1 MHVLAFSPGFPGF
14 FNCMNNNAFQAGNC
28 ILAYTLDSPVNF
40 ASIEHSMSLL
50 HEQLDRQPAKDK
62 AAPHIC
68 IHVSLHTQMLSFINY
83 FCLQLAYGNL
93 AEGTIKSS
101 RAVTEVRSS
110 MQGTRAPIL
119 TGIDVT
125 ISEYCKQ

>member
-1 MHVLAFSPGFPGF
+1 
-14 FNCMNNNAFQAGNC
+14 MNNNVFQAGKVGNC

-62 AAPHIC
+62 TAPHIC
-68 IHVSLHTQMLSFINY
+68 IHVSLHTDIIIKNFR
-83 FCLQLAYGNL
+83 LQLAYGNL

-110 MQGTRAPIL
+110 MQGTRATIL
-119 TGIDVT
+119 TGVDVT

>member
-1 MHVLAFSPGFPGF
+1 MHVLAFFPGFRGF

-68 IHVSLHTQMLSFINY
+68 IHVSLHTDIIIKNFR
-83 FCLQLAYGNL
+83 LQLAYGNL

-110 MQGTRAPIL
+110 MQGTRATIL
-119 TGIDVT
+119 TGVDVT